1 MGTDNVLSVID
12 TIICLLIYF
21 ASILKSG
28 MLFFRIRSKK
38 LEIFIYFVVIFL
50 IIAFCGIDNY
60 LITSIIRQAL
70 IILFF
75 CIVFQGEKWQKLSL
89 SAVLVSIWEF
99 IWNAALS
106 ILGLCIL
113 SLRNNSLIYYGN
125 ETSSFITL
133 TVYFL
138 IALFI
143 CFLFNK
149 TKLSKGNFL
158 YGGKLLF
165 FSMSLL
171 LVLIDICNYG
181 ITQGV
186 TMVSDSSGVQN
197 WNATYNEMFT
207 HIEVLILSLL
217 CLLICLPLL
226 FGINKLISYVTTDR
240 LHKME
245 ISRYQT
251 MLTQYK
257 SQTNVRHDMKNHLI
271 SMVTLAEHEEWG
283 KLKEYLLKVYNTDI
297 FGEAEIETG
306 NNIVNAIVN
315 IKRHAAE
322 KSGIKFDCEINIS
335 RPLSIDDYDLCVV
348 WGNILDNAVSAA
360 SMATEEKYVYVQAEI
375 VKRNLVINV
384 KNGVRKNT
392 LPEKFEVQSFGTGL
406 MNVRKIVEKENGIMD
421 IEIKDK
427 VFEISVMLPIVI

>member
-271 SMVTLAEHEEWG
+271 SMVTLVEHEEWG

-322 KSGIKFDCEINIS
+322 KSGIKKLIKKLFN
-335 RPLSIDDYDLCVV
+335 
-348 WGNILDNAVSAA
+348 
-360 SMATEEKYVYVQAEI
+360 K
-375 VKRNLVINV
+375 
-384 KNGVRKNT
+384 VRK
-392 LPEKFEVQSFGTGL
+392 
-406 MNVRKIVEKENGIMD
+406 
-421 IEIKDK
+421 
-427 VFEISVMLPIVI
+427 